1 MSDVLME
8 VFVKTMMG
16 ETHSVQT
23 SGASTVLQLK
33 MKIHQIL
40 GMFPDQQV
48 LMFLE
53 EELDDDDTL
62 DSYNIQEGA
71 TIKLF
76 PKVASGFIPSYWWLN
91 YWCDFKLYQLTN
103 NCKINLFEFQIKN
116 KKIIRQFWGIS
127 YRL

>member
-53 EELDDDDTL
+53 DELDDDDTL
-62 DSYNIQEGA
+62 DSYNIDEVA
-71 TIKLF
+71 TIKIFL
-76 PKVASGFIPSYWWLN
+76 KVASGFIPSY
-91 YWCDFKLYQLTN
+91 
-103 NCKINLFEFQIKN
+103 
-116 KKIIRQFWGIS
+116 
-127 YRL
+127 